1 MKVESLPWDGGCRCG
16 RVRFRISAPPLL
28 TGACHCIGCQ
38 RMTGGAFSLA
48 VVVSDDAFKVTAGE
62 PVIGGL
68 HGEVPHYFC
77 PYCMSWMF
85 TRVPGTPMVNVRATM
100 LDDTTGFEPFVET
113 YTSEKLPWVTTAAVH
128 SFGKFPSFE
137 DYGKLTQEFV
147 AWAQKTVT

>member
-1 MKVESLPWDGGCRCG
+1 
-16 RVRFRISAPPLL
+16 
-28 TGACHCIGCQ
+28 
-38 RMTGGAFSLA
+38 MTGGAFSLA
-48 VVVSDDAFKVTAGE
+48 VVVSDDAFEVTEGE

-113 YTSEKLPWVTTAAVH
+113 YTSEKLPWATTPAEH
-128 SFGKFPSFE
+128 TFDKFPE
-137 DYGKLTQEFV
+137 PA
-147 AWAQKTVT
+147 AWPGLLEAYARRER

>member
-1 MKVESLPWDGGCRCG
+1 MKVESLPWEGGCRCG
-16 RVRFRISAPPLL
+16 QVRFRISAPPLL

-48 VVVSDDAFKVTAGE
+48 VVVSDKAFEVTKGE

-85 TRVPGTPMVNVRATM
+85 TRVPGAPMINVRATR

-113 YTSEKLPWVTTAAVH
+113 YTSEKLPWAKTPAVH
-128 SFGKFPSFE
+128 AFDTFPE
-137 DYGKLTQEFV
+137 PE
-147 AWAQKTVT
+147 AWPGLMEAYAGRER

>member
-1 MKVESLPWDGGCRCG
+1 MDVGSLPWVGGCRCG
-16 RVRFRISAPPLL
+16 QVRFRITAPPLL

-48 VVVSDDAFKVTAGE
+48 VVVADAAFEVTQGE

-85 TRVPGTPMVNVRATM
+85 TRVPEAPMVNVRATM
-100 LDDTTGFEPFVET
+100 LDDTTGFEPFVGT
-113 YTSEKLPWVTTAAVH
+113 YVSEKLPCATTPAAR
-128 SFGKFPSFE
+128 SFDRFPE
-137 DYGKLTQEFV
+137 PE
-147 AWAQKTVT
+147 AWPGLMEAFAGR